1 MANQAFMELCSKVYA
16 NTATNEELAEF
27 KQAMQVIKSKGASP
41 QAIWDLNQIIVKQAQ
56 EVLKPKLDFLNYI
69 AETSFVQH
77 GQKIEW
83 RKPKGK
89 IKMKWSARGTTV
101 DYTRIGYQEKFS
113 AEPVKIQGGAYYE
126 YDQLLSGSSDGF
138 VNVVDLLAQDM
149 QDKIVAK
156 AISVLHTAMSSA
168 PSPNRWS
175 GAGITLAN
183 FNSVSSVVQRYNR
196 KVSTVCD
203 IDFAKKLAGLVDS
216 AKMSDGMKDTLN
228 ENGLFGT
235 INGVDIVV
243 FNNPFAD
250 ETNAKTV
257 APKEFAYVLPAGT
270 DKPVK
275 IGFEGDMYQ
284 LTDTDIDSERVFLK
298 VGQKV
303 SVDVFDTHYIGELDD
318 TSLTN

>member
-1 MANQAFMELCSKVYA
+1 MANQAFLELCSKIYSQ
-16 NTATNEELAEF
+16 TATREEVGEF
-27 KQAMQVIKSKGASP
+27 KEAMKIIASKGASP

-69 AETSFVQH
+69 SETQHVGH
-77 GQKIEW
+77 GQKIEF

-101 DYTRIGYQEKFS
+101 DYTRVGYQEKFS
-113 AEPVKIQGGAYYE
+113 SEPVKIQGGAYYE
-126 YDQLLSGSSDGF
+126 YDQLLSGSTDGF
-138 VNVVDLLAQDM
+138 TNVVDLLAQDM
-149 QDKIVAK
+149 EDKIVAK
-156 AISVLHTAMSSA
+156 AITVLHTAMASA
-168 PSPNRWS
+168 PTPNRWS

-196 KVSTVCD
+196 QATTVCD
-203 IDFAKKLAGLVDS
+203 IDFAKKLAGLVTD
-216 AKMSDGMKDTLN
+216 ARLSDGMKDTLN
-228 ENGLFGT
+228 ENGLFGKV
-235 INGVDIVV
+235 NGVDIVV
-243 FNNPFAD
+243 FNNPFQD

-257 APKEFAYVLPAGT
+257 APREYGYVLPAGT

-275 IGFEGDMYQ
+275 IGFEGDLYQ

-318 TSLTN
+318 TSLV